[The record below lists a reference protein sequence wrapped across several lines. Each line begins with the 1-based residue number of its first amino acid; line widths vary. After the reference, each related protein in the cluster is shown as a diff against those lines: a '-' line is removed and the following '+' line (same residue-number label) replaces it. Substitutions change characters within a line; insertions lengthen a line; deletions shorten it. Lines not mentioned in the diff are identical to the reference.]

1 MWSFRCVDSCTANA
15 EPMPTTERPNT
26 HGTFC
31 PACPRCRGMM
41 LLCRIE
47 PSDQPGHDLRTFECR
62 SCGHAETRKVR
73 FR

>member
-1 MWSFRCVDSCTANA
+1 
-15 EPMPTTERPNT
+15 MPTTEQPPPNT

-31 PACPRCRGMM
+31 PCCPLCRGMM

-62 SCGHAETRKVR
+62 SCGCAETRKVR